1 MRIHMLA
8 LSSFLTSCAS
18 PSLPSP
24 PPVSST
30 QGITLVE
37 MAKVMDVRNLPDT
50 PANNGQDSTG
60 SKIAGGISARQTGS
74 SESGKTGT
82 RLTLLSDNGE
92 VRNYNVEPG
101 EIFRV
106 GEPVKII
113 SNNGNLKIT
122 H

>member
-18 PSLPSP
+18 PSLPSS

-37 MAKVMDVRNLPDT
+37 MAKVTDVRNLPDT

-60 SKIAGGISARQTGS
+60 SKI
-74 SESGKTGT
+74 GT
-82 RLTLLSDNGE
+82 QLTLLSDNGE
-92 VRNYNVEPG
+92 VRNYNVQPG

-106 GEPVKII
+106 GERVKII